1 MHSLMRLQTAERRG
15 LDDLWSTPSE
25 GSRNTEPST
34 FTSLEG
40 QRITWQGDDG
50 DEELHC
56 NPLFETPRGLQSP
69 ESGRQSLSKASCE
82 LNSNDLTRS
91 LSECT
96 P

>member
-1 MHSLMRLQTAERRG
+1 MLEQETQCYADAVAPAGRRG

-25 GSRNTEPST
+25 GSQNTEPRT

-56 NPLFETPRGLQSP
+56 NPLFETPRGLQS
-69 ESGRQSLSKASCE
+69 QSLADS
-82 LNSNDLTRS
+82 
-91 LSECT
+91 
-96 P
+96 PI